1 VAAANG
7 VRARQRHDLAVV
19 EAHAVENVPQVL
31 RSGHV
36 AAHVRVREA
45 AVRWGRGACF
55 EGVEG
60 LGSGV
65 MRKMI

>member
-1 VAAANG
+1 
-7 VRARQRHDLAVV
+7 
-19 EAHAVENVPQVL
+19 VL